1 MTPTGQAL
9 LNMARRLGYT
19 VELTTRLPKQQA
31 GAIHPRR
38 RIIYI
43 AADLDPH
50 EREITLAHEI
60 AHALLGHQT
69 HQTPA
74 VENKVEQL
82 GLCILSS
89 L

>member
-9 LNMARRLGYT
+9 LNMARRLGYQ
-19 VELTTRLPKQQA
+19 VELTRKLPKRQA
-31 GAIHPRR
+31 GAIHPRQR
-38 RIIYI
+38 VIYI

-60 AHALLGHQT
+60 AHALLGHQK
-69 HQTPA
+69 HQTPEIEA
-74 VENKVEQL
+74 TVEKL
-82 GLCILSS
+82 GLAILAA